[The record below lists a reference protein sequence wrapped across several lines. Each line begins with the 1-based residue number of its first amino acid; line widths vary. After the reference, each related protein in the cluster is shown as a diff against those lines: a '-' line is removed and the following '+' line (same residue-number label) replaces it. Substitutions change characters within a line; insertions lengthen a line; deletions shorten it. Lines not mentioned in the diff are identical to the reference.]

1 MDYQWIILR
10 ISQKPLKE
18 LPVGV
23 AGGLPAENLSA
34 QNPRD
39 SPRRPVRSK
48 MHFSSPSPSQREE
61 RGGVRRPMF
70 TRPNS
75 SRPIHYNQ
83 EPKLIYFGPS

>member
-34 QNPRD
+34 QNPCD
-39 SPRRPVRSK
+39 SPRRPVRSE
-48 MHFSSPSPSQREE
+48 MHSSSPSPPRREK
-61 RGGVRRPMF
+61 RGEVRMPKF
-70 TRPNS
+70 ARPNS